1 MTLQP
6 DVSVIIVN
14 YNGLRFLAECLDTA
28 RAAFQRHSAEIIVI
42 DNASSDGSQ
51 AFLRTRPDI
60 RYIESGE
67 NLGFTGG
74 NNRAAQEARGR
85 VLLLLNNDTRCDG
98 SLDALVDTALDPAVG
113 VAGCHLV
120 YGDGRLQYSVGFEH
134 TPARIAL
141 SWLGLE
147 KQWRT
152 PDVFRRV
159 QVRPDFYARS
169 HDAVDWVSGAC
180 LATRREVWERLGG
193 LDDAF
198 FMYCEDVDYGRRV
211 RQLGLRAAYRADVT
225 VTHYEGAGKAWACR
239 ATVLR
244 TLRSYLLFATKH
256 FGRGAASRLA
266 LSLGLVF
273 SAKALAHAGRAVTS
287 RNAERR
293 ALQRDKRNGY
303 FNAARQSF
311 AAWWKQAPVV
321 AK

>member
-1 MTLQP
+1 MNPP
-6 DVSVIIVN
+6 DVSVVIVN
-14 YNGLRFLAECLDTA
+14 YNGLRFLPECLDTV
-28 RAAFQRHSAEIIVI
+28 RAAFTRYSAEVIVI
-42 DNASSDGSQ
+42 DNASVDGSQ

-60 RYIESGE
+60 RYIESTE

-74 NNRAAQEARGR
+74 NNRAAREATGR

-98 SLDALVDTALDPAVG
+98 SLDALIDEALQPEVG

-120 YGDGRLQYSVGFEH
+120 YGDGRLQFSVGFEH
-134 TPARIAL
+134 TPVRIAL

-159 QVRPDFYARS
+159 QTRPGFYAQS
-169 HDAVDWVSGAC
+169 SPSVDWVSGAC

-211 RQLGLRAAYRADVT
+211 RQLGLRASYRADVT
-225 VTHYEGAGKAWACR
+225 VTHYEGAGKAWAGR

-244 TLRSYLLFATKH
+244 TLRSYLLFVTKH

-273 SAKALAHAGRAVTS
+273 SAKALAHAGRAVLSQT
-287 RNAERR
+287 AERR

-303 FNAARQSF
+303 FNAAQQSF

-321 AK
+321 AR

>member
-1 MTLQP
+1 MNTP
-6 DVSVIIVN
+6 DVSVIVVN
-14 YNGLRFLAECLDTA
+14 YNGLRFLPACLDSV
-28 RAAFQRHSAEIIVI
+28 RAALQRHSAEVIVI
-42 DNASSDGSQ
+42 DNASVDGSQ

-60 RYIESGE
+60 RYIESPD

-74 NNRAAQEARGR
+74 NNRAAREARGR
-85 VLLLLNNDTRCDG
+85 VLLLLNNDTRCDMP
-98 SLDALVDTALDPAVG
+98 LDPLVEEALQADVG

-159 QVRPDFYARS
+159 QTRPAFYAAS
-169 HDAVDWVSGAC
+169 HGRVDWVSGAC
-180 LATRREVWERLGG
+180 LATRRDVWERLGG

-225 VTHYEGAGKAWACR
+225 VTHYEGAGKAWAGR

-244 TLRSYLLFATKH
+244 TLRSYLLFASKH
-256 FGRGAASRLA
+256 FGKAAASRLA
-266 LSLGLVF
+266 LSLGVVF
-273 SAKALAHAGRAVTS
+273 SAKALAHAGRAVMS
-287 RNAERR
+287 NNPERR

-311 AAWWKQAPVV
+311 AAWWKHAPVV
-321 AK
+321 AQ